1 MMKVVKKYILLFLS
15 LIILCLGQSVASA
28 YEEITVISGGT
39 LEGQVFLTGTPPPAR
54 IFHLIFSP
62 NIEFCRDISDGKG
75 NRLLQEFHV
84 SSDGG
89 FQDVVV
95 ALVGVKKGKP
105 FDYTPIIWIENCQI
119 KPFVTPVRN
128 NHPITISS
136 VDPITHDIQA
146 YTLKDEY
153 TFAMFNKP
161 MPARASVTKEIVFR
175 KGHYIFRTQCGVHDY
190 MQSWGMAVGNPYF
203 AVTDREGRF
212 IISDIPP
219 GTYYLVAWHPHMEV
233 QAREV
238 TISANGRVSADFSF
252 DANEVHIPL
261 HDLQLNYRLG
271 TWLEPRHLVPPK
283 VKLQVLQEELIDVNS
298 FRRGESVHEDNHGT
312 LLMNFRNK

>member
-1 MMKVVKKYILLFLS
+1 MNKNIFIGMFVVGFLFLNG
-15 LIILCLGQSVASA
+15 LTGWA
-28 YEEITVISGGT
+28 YEEIIVNSGGT
-39 LEGQVFLTGTPPPAR
+39 LTGQVFLKGTPPPPR
-54 IFHLIFSP
+54 IYHLIFSP

-75 NRLLQEFHV
+75 NRLLREFNV

-89 FQDVVV
+89 FENVTV

-119 KPFVTPVRN
+119 RPFVTPVRN

-161 MPARASVTKEIVFR
+161 MPAKASVKKQIEFR
-175 KGHYIFRTQCGVHDY
+175 QGHYIFRTQCGVHDY

-203 AVTDREGRF
+203 AMTDREGRF
-212 IISDIPP
+212 VIADIPP
-219 GTYYLVAWHPHMEV
+219 GTYYLVAWHPHMKV

-238 TISANGRVSADFSF
+238 TIPPEGRVTAGFTFDSA
-252 DANEVHIPL
+252 EVHIPL
-261 HDLQLNYRLG
+261 HDLQLSYRLG

-283 VKLQVLQEELIDVNS
+283 VKLQVLEDDLEDILTLN
-298 FRRGESVHEDNHGT
+298 RKRKGESAAPTGFIRDLIPH
-312 LLMNFRNK
+312 